1 MRRMGGQA
9 ASREIRNVIS
19 SIPHPEVNR
28 SIGELGMLSAV
39 RRSGDRIEVEVVVNS
54 ESYELLNVLKSDIE
68 AAAAREG
75 GTAHITFKQGRV
87 DTGVARD
94 APSRVELNV
103 VGQPQRASG
112 IDALDRKGVRSIIAV
127 ASGKGG
133 VGKSFVTATVATH
146 LALSGFRVGVL
157 DADITGPSISRMF
170 SLTQMPRLRE
180 DKMMEPLAS
189 SMGLKIMSIDVI
201 MDRFQTPLVW
211 RGPLI
216 NSAIRG
222 LFSETDWGELHYLL
236 VDLPPGTSD
245 APLTVFQ
252 SLRPDG
258 VMFVTS
264 PQLIANTVVSR
275 AVQMANEMNAPVLG
289 VVENMSYLQLADG
302 TRLNVFGRM
311 GAEDISRRLG
321 LEFMGSLPLDPAVS
335 QLADRGEIELYRRR
349 ELFDIARSMRSRL
362 LSTSGPKRAIYEGA

>member
-1 MRRMGGQA
+1 MIEMAGLDGQA
-9 ASREIRNVIS
+9 GLREIFSAV
-19 SIPHPEVNR
+19 PHPELNR
-28 SIGELGMLSAV
+28 AIAEMGMLRSV
-39 RRSGDRIEVEVVVNS
+39 RKADGKLEVEIQVNS
-54 ESYELLNVLKSDIE
+54 LEYELLNVLKSDIMS
-68 AAAAREG
+68 AAERHGEKAEVKFIQGPADAAPAEKER
-75 GTAHITFKQGRV
+75 I
-87 DTGVARD
+87 
-94 APSRVELNV
+94 ELSV
-103 VGQPQRASG
+103 VGQQASSG
-112 IDALDRKGVRSIIAV
+112 IDALNRKGVRTVVVV

-146 LALSGFRVGVL
+146 LALSGYRVGIL

-170 SLTQMPRLRE
+170 GISQMPKLRE
-180 DKMMEPLAS
+180 DKMMEPLTS
-189 SMGLKIMSIDVI
+189 SMGVKIMSIDLI

-222 LFSETDWGELHYLL
+222 LFSETDWGDLHYLL

-275 AVQMANEMNAPVLG
+275 AVQMAHEMKTPVLG
-289 VVENMSYLQLADG
+289 VVENMSYLQLPDG
-302 TRLNVFGRM
+302 NRLNVFGRL

-335 QLADRGEIELYRRR
+335 ALADRGEIEIYRRK
-349 ELFDIARSMRSRL
+349 ELFEIARSVRFCL
-362 LSTSGPKRAIYEGA
+362 LKTSGPKKAIFRGA